1 MRMTAKEKTEQ
12 ALKLYKL
19 YDFIYDYC
27 YRGSDVFEKKY
38 PEYEAWRKSQKQPDV
53 MDFISKYYIGYMEK

>member
-1 MRMTAKEKTEQ
+1 MKMTVKERADQ
-12 ALKLYKL
+12 ALKL

-38 PEYEAWRKSQKQPDV
+38 PEYEAWRLSQKEPDV
-53 MDFISKYYIGYMEK
+53 MEFLSKYYIGYMER